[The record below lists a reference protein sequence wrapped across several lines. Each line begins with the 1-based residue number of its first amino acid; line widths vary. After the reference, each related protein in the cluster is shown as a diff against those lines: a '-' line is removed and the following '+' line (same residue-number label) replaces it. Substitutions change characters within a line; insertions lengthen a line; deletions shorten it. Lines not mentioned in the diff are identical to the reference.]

1 MSDPSDPA
9 IADGPALR
17 RDDDTTAR
25 NARRQCPAETTDGL
39 AAPIRALATASLPP
53 RDRSLPAT
61 LCTTAGEVGLET
73 ADYHAQPD
81 ADRLGRL
88 LEPVATSVV
97 LLEGYVR
104 LRLALVAGAD
114 GDVHDDDD
122 ARIQTAD
129 ATPEWLS
136 VLLENIRLPAD
147 RDAVLLASDH
157 LHAGAYATIADAPL
171 PAERQLELY
180 RLLTEGSSA
189 LARRFLLLSDAAPVD
204 ERRGAIDWTAVEAT
218 LAETAGALGAAVV
231 GAPTE
236 TRTALRTSS
245 HAVMIALTS
254 RTSVASDTD
263 LRSRAARILA
273 GETETPAGAT
283 PRDGVDSG
291 GPAVESHLE
300 RARGALESLAEAV
313 ETPSSGSTPLDRLER
328 ATRLPFSG

>member
-1 MSDPSDPA
+1 MTDYSDPA
-9 IADGPALR
+9 TADEFATRQDAGDA
-17 RDDDTTAR
+17 AR
-25 NARRQCPAETTDGL
+25 NAQRQRHAEPTGGL

-53 RDRSLPAT
+53 QDRSLPAT
-61 LCTTAGEVGLET
+61 LCTSAGEVGLET
-73 ADYHAQPD
+73 ADSHTRPD
-81 ADRLGRL
+81 SDRLGRL

-114 GDVHDDDD
+114 GGDHD

-136 VLLENIRLPAD
+136 VLLEHVRFPAD

-157 LHAGAYATIADAPL
+157 LHAGAYATVADAPL

-189 LARRFLLLSDAAPVD
+189 LARRFLLLSDAALVD
-204 ERRGAIDWTAVEAT
+204 ERRGAIDSAAVEAT

-236 TRTALRTSS
+236 TRTALRTYS
-245 HAVMIALTS
+245 HAVMTALTS

-273 GETETPAGAT
+273 GEAETPAGTA
-283 PRDGVDSG
+283 PCDGADSV

-300 RARGALESLAEAV
+300 RARGALESLADAV
-313 ETPSSGSTPLDRLER
+313 VTTGSDSTPLDRLER

>member
-9 IADGPALR
+9 IADGSALR

-25 NARRQCPAETTDGL
+25 NARRQRPAETTDGL

-73 ADYHAQPD
+73 ADPHTRPD
-81 ADRLGRL
+81 SDRLGRL
-88 LEPVATSVV
+88 LEPAATSVV

-114 GDVHDDDD
+114 GADHD
-122 ARIQTAD
+122 ARIRTAD

-136 VLLENIRLPAD
+136 ALLETVQLPAD

-189 LARRFLLLSDAAPVD
+189 LARRFLLLTDAAPVD
-204 ERRGAIDWTAVEAT
+204 ERRGAIDYADVEAT

-236 TRTALRTSS
+236 TRTALRTYS
-245 HAVMIALTS
+245 HAVMTALTS
-254 RTSVASDTD
+254 RTPVASAVD

-273 GETETPAGAT
+273 GEVETPARAA
-283 PRDGVDSG
+283 PRDGAKSG
-291 GPAVESHLE
+291 SPTVESHLE
-300 RARGALESLAEAV
+300 RAREALESLAAAV
-313 ETPSSGSTPLDRLER
+313 ETTGSDSTPLDRLER